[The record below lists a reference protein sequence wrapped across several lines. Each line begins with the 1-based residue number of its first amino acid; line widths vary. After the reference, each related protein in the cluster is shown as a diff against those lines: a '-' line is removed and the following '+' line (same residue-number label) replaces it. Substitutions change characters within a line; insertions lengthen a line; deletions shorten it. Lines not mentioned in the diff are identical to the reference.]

1 MRYGSAISGS
11 LTHAL
16 CPESDE
22 LWLGRRPSTGQHSV
36 QGTGKA
42 LDDTVAGYTGGH
54 RTKGARR
61 ECNGRKVADGYDRG
75 N

>member
-1 MRYGSAISGS
+1 MDEDENARSDS

-16 CPESDE
+16 CPQPDE

-36 QGTGKA
+36 QGTGEA
-42 LDDTVAGYTGGH
+42 LDDTVASDTGRH

-61 ECNGRKVADGYDRG
+61 ECNCRKMTDRD

>member
-42 LDDTVAGYTGGH
+42 LDDTVASYTGGH
-54 RTKGARR
+54 RT
-61 ECNGRKVADGYDRG
+61 
-75 N
+75 